1 MKFKMK
7 VVRGHKTPLS
17 RQIHESIEIENSKA
31 DFLMNSKGE
40 YNGSRIPRIVIEV
53 GDKVETE
60 DWPGQEKEQG
70 TRRKMSN
77 NYSGA
82 WMTNN
87 RKKRKL
93 ENEEG
98 ITECGQAEPKPV
110 ENQAQNKRRKTEC
123 GTAESRSGEG
133 NGVTKHGKAQ
143 PECGTAQPPVRDYIN
158 MMEKEDDDELYQAG
172 ENVETCG
179 SIVEEYLEKTWA
191 EVSKRE
197 VGQES
202 NPTLPELMDENARNK
217 LSNAWL
223 GKRTAP
229 KQTEGW
235 AEKVKM

>member
-1 MKFKMK
+1 M
-7 VVRGHKTPLS
+7 
-17 RQIHESIEIENSKA
+17 
-31 DFLMNSKGE
+31 
-40 YNGSRIPRIVIEV
+40 
-53 GDKVETE
+53 ETE
-60 DWPGQEKEQG
+60 DWPGQEKERG
-70 TRRKMSN
+70 TRRKTSN

-82 WMTNN
+82 WINN
-87 RKKRKL
+87 NNKKRKL

-98 ITECGQAEPKPV
+98 VTECGQAEPKPV
-110 ENQAQNKRRKTEC
+110 KGQAQNKRRKTEC
-123 GTAESRSGEG
+123 GTAESQSVEG
-133 NGVTKHGKAQ
+133 KSETNSNNAGVTKHAKAQ
-143 PECGTAQPPVRDYIN
+143 PECGTAQPWVRDYMK
-158 MMEKEDDDELYQAG
+158 MMEQEDDNELYQAV

-179 SIVEEYLEKTWA
+179 SIVKEYLEKAWA
-191 EVSKRE
+191 DINKQAGAEQVRVWQQG